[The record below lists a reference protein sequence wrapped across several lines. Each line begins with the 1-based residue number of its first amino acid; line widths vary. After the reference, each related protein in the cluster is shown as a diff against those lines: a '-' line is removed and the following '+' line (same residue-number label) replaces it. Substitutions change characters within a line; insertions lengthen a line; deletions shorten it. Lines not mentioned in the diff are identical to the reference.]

1 MRVFIGNIN
10 KQKNRQNMKKY
21 YLLAAAALTLAACSN
36 DESVESNEPVA
47 AQVTA
52 SIDNGELTRAIDQNW
67 SANDA
72 IGVMATSVSG
82 TTSGVTSQMTS
93 LYKNVKYTVTS
104 GGDKG
109 NFTSDNGIFFQDA
122 SETVTFAAY
131 CPYQAS
137 ADNATLPGTDGVVTG
152 GKTNEMNGST
162 ADQETIDFLFASGA
176 TASKS
181 NPEVE
186 FKDNNQ
192 FKHKMS
198 RLKLNV
204 EMGDGF
210 KADEISNITK
220 ITLGG
225 LIHEG
230 TFNVTDGTAAA
241 STSTTT
247 VSDWEITNVPMTAD
261 NNVNTYT
268 MILYPQTL
276 SKALLLAIT
285 VTDGNGSQTYSNT
298 TTIQPALE
306 AGTSYEYTITVKKTG
321 LAVSG
326 CTIAEWGD
334 GGTKDGDA
342 TM

>member
-1 MRVFIGNIN
+1 
-10 KQKNRQNMKKY
+10 MKKY

-104 GGDKG
+104 GGDTG
-109 NFTSDNGIFFQDA
+109 NFTSANGIFFQDA

-137 ADNATLPGTDGVVTG
+137 ADNATLPGTG
-152 GKTNEMNGST
+152 GIVSVDTYDNNGNIE
-162 ADQETIDFLFASGA
+162 DQQAIDFLFASGA

-186 FKDNNQ
+186 FKDANQ

-204 EMGDGF
+204 EMGNGF
-210 KADEISNITK
+210 KADEISNISK

-241 STSTTT
+241 STSTTA

-285 VTDGNGSQTYSNT
+285 VTDGNGSQTYSNE

-321 LAVSG
+321 LDVSG

-334 GGTKDGDA
+334 GGTNNGDA